1 MTQNEIRNAIRRF
14 QQDENRILSAALLC
28 EAAGISM
35 WTFHNVFKNNA
46 PMSEMV
52 QRRMAKAL
60 KAWAS
65 GELRIMRNKDR
76 TRYIEYRKEPKPVLQ
91 RTMRLQLKNNRI
103 SLNSGVRNL
112 NDYTQ
117 PSFKEQMED

>member
-1 MTQNEIRNAIRRF
+1 MTRSEIRDAIRRF
-14 QQDENRILSAALLC
+14 QQDENKILSEALLC
-28 EAAGISM
+28 EAAGISL

-52 QRRMAKAL
+52 QRRMGKAL

-91 RTMRLQLKNNRI
+91 RSIRLQFKDNRI
-103 SLNSGVRNL
+103 SLNSGMRNL

-117 PSFKEQMED
+117 PSLKEQMED